1 MIWVK
6 DIREGITNMNVTG
19 KVYILEIFLSSLKS
33 GEKLVFLKT
42 SPLAPPLFHCTIS
55 ITPFHFTT
63 PLQYCLFAF

>member
-42 SPLAPPLFHCTIS
+42 SH
-55 ITPFHFTT
+55 
-63 PLQYCLFAF
+63 LQK